1 MAAPV
6 RQLRSGLAAGPAAS
20 VQEVAQ
26 LAAAAIAARDA
37 ELDEVV
43 LAVPTA
49 HVQGRVARAIDGT
62 QLSRACPADRP
73 FNREALCWVELLRD
87 GGTAYEQRILER
99 RVQRR
104 ARERLVASDGMV
116 MPHSLAARRPRRLRP
131 VPLEPG
137 RR

>member
-1 MAAPV
+1 M
-6 RQLRSGLAAGPAAS
+6 
-20 VQEVAQ
+20 
-26 LAAAAIAARDA
+26 
-37 ELDEVV
+37 
-43 LAVPTA
+43 PTA

-104 ARERLVASDGMV
+104 VQQREAWALEYILECVGRMRDIRS
-116 MPHSLAARRPRRLRP
+116 RRPLFGRSGSRRRRAGP
-131 VPLEPG
+131 V
-137 RR
+137 